1 VNIDELRQNITD
13 LVFFEKFL
21 CLLLIHPDVP
31 L

>member
-1 VNIDELRQNITD
+1 VNVHELRQHVTD

-21 CLLLIHPDVP
+21 CLLLIHPDAP